1 MSKPFALELKTVSGM
16 EIIVNDD
23 YSGKAQELREKAR
36 IMAGDTGNPF
46 FRVLQILEHLRK

>member
-1 MSKPFALELKTVSGM
+1 M